1 MMALDCHV
9 ITGLVPV
16 IPIEKHSASQHRDGR
31 GEPGHDD
38 GRRLTDRKML

>member
-16 IPIEKHSASQHRDGR
+16 IPIGKAQCLTASGW
-31 GEPGHDD
+31 P
-38 GRRLTDRKML
+38 RLSPAMTTGGG